1 MTTKRRRGRGEG
13 TIHLRSDGRWAG
25 AVTLGY
31 RAGKRRRKTVYG
43 KTRRQV
49 QDKITKVLNTQ
60 QDGLPIPTGRQSVEQ
75 FLTRWLTDVVRTSV
89 RPRTHE
95 SYSSL
100 VECHIAPVLGK
111 VQLEKLTPQ
120 DVQAFMNGKL
130 KEGLSP
136 RTVQYL
142 RAVLRRA
149 LGQALKWGLI
159 PRNVATL
166 VDPPHVRKFELK
178 LLTPDE
184 LRDFLDAVKGNR
196 FEALLIL
203 TVTTGLRRGEV
214 LGLQKDDLD
223 LRRGQLRVRHALQR
237 VKGHGLQ
244 LVETKSAAGRRPLKL
259 SKLAVQAL
267 TRHRLRQLEERLAAG
282 SRWTE
287 SGFIFTSRKG
297 TPPEPATVIRNC
309 HRVLKNAGLRRQRFH
324 DLRHANASLLLAE
337 GVHPRVV
344 MEMLGHSQIS
354 LTLNTYSH
362 VIPSLQDDA
371 VARVDAAL
379 GGKRK

>member
-1 MTTKRRRGRGEG
+1 MPDMPRVAASIMLSDAERTVLRQWSRGRRQSPTVFSRMPRSAAMAVFSQPSAARS
-13 TIHLRSDGRWAG
+13 TILA
-25 AVTLGY
+25 
-31 RAGKRRRKTVYG
+31 RR
-43 KTRRQV
+43 TRRV
-49 QDKITKVLNTQ
+49 GVRRPLDHCRSTVRSASDSMMDAATRGISGIETCPSLNV
-60 QDGLPIPTGRQSVEQ
+60 IYFR
-75 FLTRWLTDVVRTSV
+75 RT
-89 RPRTHE
+89 T
-95 SYSSL
+95 L
-100 VECHIAPVLGK
+100 V
-111 VQLEKLTPQ
+111 
-120 DVQAFMNGKL
+120 
-130 KEGLSP
+130 
-136 RTVQYL
+136 
-142 RAVLRRA
+142 
-149 LGQALKWGLI
+149 

-178 LLTPDE
+178 PLTPDE
-184 LRDFLDAVKGNR
+184 LRDFLDAVRGNR

-223 LRRGQLRVRHALQR
+223 LKQGQLRVRHALQR

-267 TRHRLRQLEERLAAG
+267 TRYRLRQLEERLAAG

-287 SGFIFTSRKG
+287 SGFIFTCRKG
-297 TPPEPATVIRNC
+297 TPLEPATVIRNY
-309 HRVLKNAGLRRQRFH
+309 HRVLKSAGLRHQRFH

>member
-1 MTTKRRRGRGEG
+1 MTTRRRGQNEGSIYRRGK
-13 TIHLRSDGRWAG
+13 DGRWVG

-31 RAGKRRRKTVYG
+31 HGGKRRRKSVYG
-43 KTRRQV
+43 RTRREV
-49 QDKITKVLNTQ
+49 QEKITKLLTAQ

-120 DVQAFMNGKL
+120 NVQAFMNGKL
-130 KEGLSP
+130 EEGLSP

-149 LGQALKWGLI
+149 LGQALKWGLV

-166 VDPPHVRKFELK
+166 VDPPHVRKFELNP
-178 LLTPDE
+178 LTPDE
-184 LRDFLDAVKGNR
+184 LRELLDAVKGNR
-196 FEALLIL
+196 FEALFIL

-214 LGLQKDDLD
+214 LGLQKEDVDLKH
-223 LRRGQLRVRHALQR
+223 GQLRVRHALQR
-237 VKGHGLQ
+237 VKGYGLQ
-244 LVETKSAAGRRPLKL
+244 LVETKSAAARRPLKL
-259 SKLAVQAL
+259 SKLAVEAL
-267 TRHRLRQLEERLAAG
+267 TRHRRRQLKQRLAAG

-297 TPPEPATVIRNC
+297 TPVEPATVIRNY
-309 HRVLKNAGLRRQRFH
+309 HRVLKNAGLRHQRFH

-354 LTLNTYSH
+354 LTLDTYSRTSFPGCKMTRWP
-362 VIPSLQDDA
+362 VWMPP
-371 VARVDAAL
+371 
-379 GGKRK
+379 